1 MSKSI
6 LFVDDEP
13 SILGIYEML
22 QPFLGPEFSI
32 ATATNA
38 QDALQLM
45 TTQPV
50 DVVVSD
56 LTMPQIGGIDFLT
69 RVAAQHPATARI
81 VISGYADEITAAK
94 CVMVGHRYFNKPFS
108 PNTLTTVLHSLCDAQ
123 TKAANN
129 RIREYVGRL
138 ESIPTL
144 SRTFQELNRALR
156 SNGLPIRDISAIIER
171 DLALT
176 AKVLQMVNSARF
188 SPARRINSIFEA
200 VQMLGFDL
208 VRALVLGIHVFQFGD
223 KISSSNLYQTVWNHS
238 LQTAFGAKQLAALE
252 GLDSDACEDAF
263 LLGLLHDIGKVVL
276 AASCSEYHDLWKKH
290 FHDSRTLIAR
300 ENDAFGANHSNVGAY
315 LLRLWGLSETV
326 ADGVD
331 SHHNLA
337 ALKDAGF
344 SPLFA
349 VHAAQ
354 QLAADR
360 HVPIDADLLDHL
372 GLKSH
377 VSDWA
382 KAIRA
387 EEARGKA

>member
-32 ATATNA
+32 ATAPNA
-38 QDALQLM
+38 HDAMQIM
-45 TTQPV
+45 QSQPV

-56 LTMPQIGGIDFLT
+56 LTMPQVSGIEFLT
-69 RVAAQHPATARI
+69 KVAAQHPATARI
-81 VISGYADEITAAK
+81 VVSGFADEITAAK

-108 PNTLTTVLHSLCDAQ
+108 PNTLTNVLHSLCDAQ

-129 RIREYVGRL
+129 KIREYVGKL

-200 VQMLGFDL
+200 VQMIGFDL
-208 VRALVLGIHVFQFGD
+208 VRALVLGVHVFQFGD

-238 LQTAFGAKQLAALE
+238 LQTAFCAKKLATLE
-252 GLDSDACEDAF
+252 GLDPDHCEDAF

-276 AASCSEYHDLWKKH
+276 AASCPEYHDLWKKH
-290 FHDSRTLIAR
+290 SHDSRALIAH
-300 ENDAFGANHSNVGAY
+300 ETETFGANHANVGAY
-315 LLRLWGLSETV
+315 LLRLWGLSDSI

-331 SHHNLA
+331 THHNIA
-337 ALKDAGF
+337 ALKESGF
-344 SPLFA
+344 SALFA

-354 QLAADR
+354 QLATDR
-360 HVPIDADLLDHL
+360 RIPIDPDLLEQF
-372 GLKSH
+372 GLESRTP
-377 VSDWA
+377 DWI

-387 EEARGKA
+387 EEAKAKG

>member
-32 ATATNA
+32 TTASNA
-38 QDALQLM
+38 HDALQLM
-45 TTQPV
+45 AIQPV

-69 RVAAQHPATARI
+69 RVATQHPATARI
-81 VISGYADEITAAK
+81 VVSGYADEITSAK

-108 PNTLTTVLHSLCDAQ
+108 PNTLTTVLQSLCDAQ
-123 TKAANN
+123 TKAANKK
-129 RIREYVGRL
+129 IREYVGRL

-144 SRTFQELNRALR
+144 SRTFQDLNRALR

-176 AKVLQMVNSARF
+176 PKVLQMVNSARF

-200 VQMLGFDL
+200 VQMIGFDL

-238 LQTAFGAKQLAALE
+238 LQTAFGAKRLATLE
-252 GLDSDACEDAF
+252 GLDSEQCEDAF

-276 AASCSEYHDLWKKH
+276 AASCPEYHELWKKH
-290 FHDSRTLIAR
+290 SHDSGTLIAR

-315 LLRLWGLSETV
+315 LLRLWGLSDTI

-331 SHHNLA
+331 SHHNST
-337 ALKDAGF
+337 ALQEAGF

-354 QLAADR
+354 QLASDR
-360 HVPIDADLLDHL
+360 HVSIDIDLLDHL

-377 VSDWA
+377 VPDWI

-387 EEARGKA
+387 EEARARS